1 MVSNK
6 KKLMMDNLLNDL
18 YGDLTCH
25 IYKNCVIWFKSGNPV
40 AGIYKENPNRVRL
53 SKTEFN
59 CFMNMFS
66 LPWEHP
72 GDDKIPLEL
81 ILPYLKFDGGSPA
94 IPILKSFGYIEEIF
108 EIGIPS
114 DWN

>member
-1 MVSNK
+1 MVSDK
-6 KKLMMDNLLNDL
+6 KKLMMNNLLNRL
-18 YGDLTCH
+18 YGDLTCD
-25 IYKNCVIWFKSGNPV
+25 ITKDSVIWFKSGNPI
-40 AGIYKENPNRVRL
+40 AGIYKENPRRVRL

-59 CFMNMFS
+59 CFMKMFS
-66 LPWEHP
+66 LPWKQP

-94 IPILKSFGYIEEIF
+94 IPILKSFGYIEDII

-114 DWN
+114 EWD

>member
-1 MVSNK
+1 MENNK
-6 KKLMMDNLLNDL
+6 KINTMKQMLDDL
-18 YGDLTCH
+18 YSDLTCQ
-25 IYKNCVIWFKSGNPV
+25 INKDSVIWFKSGNPI
-40 AGIYKENPNRVRL
+40 AEIHNENPRRVRL

-59 CFMNMFS
+59 CFMKMFS
-66 LPWEHP
+66 LPWEQP
-72 GDDKIPLEL
+72 GDDKIPLEF

-94 IPILKSFGYIEEIF
+94 IPILKSFRFIDEIV